1 MTDRIKTFWEK
12 YMVQI
17 VTVLVIA
24 VGFYFTT
31 TTRLDAHK
39 EMILNHEMRIK
50 VVEIENAKTGAI
62 LDRMEKRI
70 DQMDKKIDKL
80 IEGQGLK

>member
-17 VTVLVIA
+17 VTVLIIA

-39 EMILNHEMRIK
+39 EMILNHETRIK

-62 LDRMEKRI
+62 LDRMEQRL
-70 DQMDKKIDKL
+70 DRMDKKIDKL
-80 IEGQGLK
+80 IERQGLK